1 MRARMCVKGLLVL
14 LGQNNVCR
22 ACGMGG
28 MGWDGMGWG
37 GMGFV
42 AIVYIYI
49 YVCMYEMKGLVVSVE
64 GGGRDGCLNGDVLAT
79 HTML

>member
-1 MRARMCVKGLLVL
+1 MEGVGW
-14 LGQNNVCR
+14 GFEDGWFN
-22 ACGMGG
+22 G